1 MRNISI
7 PIMSRKRCMYKCRS
21 QSFISGKGRNSV
33 HYSVFLLGN
42 ASAVKKIDK
51 NKVINI
57 LT

>member
-21 QSFISGKGRNSV
+21 QSFISEKGRNSV
-33 HYSVFLLGN
+33 HYPVTLLGN
-42 ASAVKKIDK
+42 VSIVKMIDK
-51 NKVINI
+51 IKVINI

>member
-7 PIMSRKRCMYKCRS
+7 PILSRKRCMYKCRS
-21 QSFISGKGRNSV
+21 QSFISAKGRNSV
-33 HYSVFLLGN
+33 HYPVSLLSN
-42 ASAVKKIDK
+42 VSIVKMIDK